1 MAHAARPEMATLEAE
16 LQKLAKLPENR
27 RCANCDVENRCVS
40 ARRLWRPPLLGAGG

>member
-1 MAHAARPEMATLEAE
+1 MALEAD

-40 ARRLWRPPLLGAGG
+40 GAARARQRPRPACARREL